1 MGYPWRMAHD
11 LIIFDLDG
19 TLVDSETLAN
29 RVFYEKLVA
38 LGLDPSFDV
47 TRVTRD
53 FTGLTVEK
61 CLALASEVYGLVD
74 VPETFQADLK
84 DATYASYR
92 EALVPIP
99 GVPAML
105 KQLQQPKCVASSSA
119 PEKIA
124 YSLEL
129 TGLSSHFGAN
139 LFSVHQVAEA
149 KPAPDVFLFAAKQMG
164 GFAPANCAVV
174 EDSLPGATA
183 GIRAGMTVFAYRPE
197 ADAQADE
204 PFRAMG
210 CRIFRD
216 MAALPALLAA

>member
-1 MGYPWRMAHD
+1 MGYPRRMAHD

-29 RVFYEKLVA
+29 RVFYDKLVA
-38 LGLDPSFDV
+38 HGLDPAFDLA
-47 TRVTRD
+47 RVTRD
-53 FTGLTVEK
+53 FTGLTVRN
-61 CLALASEVYGLVD
+61 CLAHAYDVYGLAK
-74 VPETFQADLK
+74 VPDDFAAILK

-105 KQLQQPKCVASSSA
+105 QTLQQPKCVASSSGS
-119 PEKIA
+119 EKIA

-129 TGLSSHFGAN
+129 TGLSQYFGGN
-139 LFSVHQVAEA
+139 LFSVQQVAHP
-149 KPAPDVFLFAAKQMG
+149 KPAPDVYLFAAERMG
-164 GFAPANCAVV
+164 HAPERCAAV

-183 GIRAGMTVFAYRPE
+183 GIRAGMTVYAYRP
-197 ADAQADE
+197 DNDVQFDE
-204 PFRAMG
+204 PFRALG

-216 MAALPALLAA
+216 MAELSTLLAA

>member
-1 MGYPWRMAHD
+1 MAYD

-29 RVFYEKLVA
+29 RVFYEKLVT
-38 LGLDPSFDV
+38 LGLDPSFDLA
-47 TRVTRD
+47 RVTRD
-53 FTGLTVEK
+53 FTGLTVAK
-61 CLALASEVYGLVD
+61 CLVHAKDVYGLPG
-74 VPETFQADLK
+74 VPDNFNAELK
-84 DATYASYR
+84 EATYASYR

-129 TGLSSHFGAN
+129 TGLSSFFGTH
-139 LFSVHQVAEA
+139 LFSVHQVAEP
-149 KPAPDVFLFAAKQMG
+149 KPAPDVFLFAAEKMG
-164 GFAPANCAVV
+164 GFAPANCAVI

-197 ADAQADE
+197 GDGDE
-204 PFRAMG
+204 FAAMG
-210 CRIFRD
+210 CRVFRD
-216 MAALPALLAA
+216 MADLPVLLKA

>member
-1 MGYPWRMAHD
+1 MAYD

-29 RVFYEKLVA
+29 RVFYDKLVA
-38 LGLDPSFDV
+38 RGLDPRFDLA
-47 TRVTRD
+47 RVTRD
-53 FTGLTVEK
+53 FTGLTVAK
-61 CLALASEVYGLVD
+61 CLTLAYESYGLQR
-74 VPETFQADLK
+74 VPEDFEADLK

-92 EALVPIP
+92 ESLVPIP

-105 KQLQQPKCVASSSA
+105 QQLQQPKCVASSSA

-129 TGLSSHFGAN
+129 TGLSHHFGRN
-139 LFSVHQVAEA
+139 LFSVHQVAAA
-149 KPAPDVFLFAAKQMG
+149 KPAPDVFFFAAERMG
-164 GFAPANCAVV
+164 GMAPTACAVV

-197 ADAQADE
+197 GDGEAFA
-204 PFRAMG
+204 AMG
-210 CRIFRD
+210 CHVFGD
-216 MAALPALLAA
+216 MAELPALLGKKKPA

>member
-1 MGYPWRMAHD
+1 MAYD

-29 RVFYEKLVA
+29 RVFYDKLVA
-38 LGLDPSFDV
+38 RGLDARFDLA
-47 TRVTRD
+47 RVTRD
-53 FTGLTVEK
+53 FTGLTVAK
-61 CLALASEVYGLVD
+61 CLDLARDAYGMPTM
-74 VPETFQADLK
+74 PEGFERDLRE
-84 DATYASYR
+84 ATYASYR

-129 TGLSSHFGAN
+129 TGLLQHFDGH
-139 LFSVHQVAEA
+139 LFSVHQVAEP
-149 KPAPDVFLFAAKQMG
+149 KPAPDVFFFAAQQMG
-164 GFAPANCAVV
+164 GVAPSACAVV

-197 ADAQADE
+197 GDGAAFAE
-204 PFRAMG
+204 IG
-210 CRIFRD
+210 CRVFRS
-216 MAALPALLAA
+216 MNELPALLS